1 MKNYKFTTIS
11 VFLILT
17 GCVISLPQN
26 SNHLIIGTYTA
37 KEKCVLDRNKVYVMP
52 AVPDLSNV
60 SDVEVIDGLV
70 DHIAEL
76 RENIHLLTGDGC

>member
-1 MKNYKFTTIS
+1 MKNYKFTIIS

-26 SNHLIIGTYTA
+26 SNHLIIGTYTV
-37 KEKCVLDRNKVYVMP
+37 KEKCILDRNKVYVIP
-52 AVPDLSNV
+52 VVPDLSNV

-70 DHIAEL
+70 DHITEL